1 MVFGFGV
8 FNYKIIKIAIGANGG
23 EVFDQRTIIAAIVG
37 LPAEIILFLLLWNLS
52 RVAFEAASMVADIA
66 DASLYSVG
74 RE

>member
-1 MVFGFGV
+1 LVFGFGV